1 MDELLE
7 MLVLEP
13 YVSGETMS
21 KKLGI
26 TRAAV
31 WKRIEALRGQGFV
44 IESAGKRGYRLLEP
58 YDSLLPVFLKKGLQ
72 TSWAGQPPIIYA
84 ESMTSTNAV
93 LKQAAESGAGHGT
106 LALCEEQTQGRGRRG
121 RSWVSPKGQGLWM
134 SLLIRPKLPPA
145 KAQLITLAAA
155 LAMAEAVAVET
166 GLTTQI
172 KWPNDLVVSG
182 KKICGI
188 LLELS
193 GDLDH
198 IAYVVVGTGLNV
210 GKDAFPPE
218 LAQQATSLEGL
229 LGQPVKRAPILR
241 AYLTAMEHHMESL
254 EKSGLAGILPSYEKR
269 SCTLLKPVRVEGGGE
284 SFSGLAAGLDE
295 DGALLVKLENGTLR
309 RVLAADVSVRGVM
322 GYV

>member
-7 MLVLEP
+7 MLAMEP
-13 YVSGETMS
+13 YVSGEAMS
-21 KKLGI
+21 KRLGV

-31 WKRIEALRGQGFV
+31 WKRIESLRSQGFV

-58 YDSLLPVFLKKGLQ
+58 DDSLLPVFLKRGLQ
-72 TSWAGQPPIIYA
+72 TSWAGQPPMIYA
-84 ESMTSTNAV
+84 QSMTSTNAV
-93 LKQAAESGAGHGT
+93 LKQAAESGAAHGT

-121 RSWVSPKGQGLWM
+121 RSWVSPKGQGLWT
-134 SLLIRPKLPPA
+134 SLLVRPKLPPSQ
-145 KAQLITLAAA
+145 AQLITLAAA
-155 LAMAEAVAVET
+155 LAMAEAVAWET
-166 GLTTQI
+166 GLNPQI

-210 GKDAFPPE
+210 GREALPPE
-218 LAQQATSLEGL
+218 LANQAASLEGL
-229 LGQPVKRAPILR
+229 LCHPVKRAPVLR
-241 AYLTAMEHHMESL
+241 AYLSAMEDHMESL
-254 EKSGLAGILPSYEKR
+254 ETSGIAGILPTYEKR
-269 SCTLLKPVRVEGGGE
+269 SCTLFQSVYVEGGGE
-284 SFSGLAAGLDE
+284 HFSGVAAGLDE

-309 RVLAADVSVRGVM
+309 RVLAGDVSVRGVM